1 MIFNGSNISCKN
13 EDEEKMVDYIK
24 IGNRFIGDNYPPYVI
39 AEAAISHQGDVG
51 TAKRMV
57 YIAHAMGCDAIKFQ
71 MHILENE
78 MLRDAPT
85 SANFDEPLYDTL
97 DKTNLTLDEHNALKS
112 LCEILGID
120 YLCTP
125 FSAAAADIL
134 DDMGVLA
141 FKTGSGELTNIPLI
155 SHIARKGR
163 PMIIS
168 TGMAL
173 VEEIKE
179 TVEAVKAIGT
189 PFVLTHCVSA
199 YPCPYN
205 RVNLH
210 NIPRYRN
217 LFQVPVGLSD
227 HSHGIYTSLGAVAL
241 GASVIEKHY
250 TLGKLQSGPDHAV
263 SLEPYELGELVKG
276 CRAVFEARGEEREIF
291 PEEKPIVAWARES
304 VVSVT
309 EIPVG
314 TTITRDMVWVKRPSP
329 GPGAIP
335 AKELEKVI
343 GRTALY
349 TIVKDRQILW
359 EDLS

>member
-1 MIFNGSNISCKN
+1 MT
-13 EDEEKMVDYIK
+13 DAIK
-24 IGNRFIGDNYPPYVI
+24 IGSRQVGDNHPPYVI
-39 AEAAISHQGDVG
+39 AEAAVSHQGEIE

-71 MHILENE
+71 MHVLENE
-78 MLRDAPT
+78 MLRDTPI
-85 SANFDEPLYDTL
+85 SDNFDESLYDTL
-97 DKTNLTLDEHNALKS
+97 ENTNLTLDEHKVLKA
-112 LCEILGID
+112 LCESLGID

-134 DDMGVLA
+134 DEMGILA

-155 SHIARKGR
+155 THIARKGR

-173 VEEIKE
+173 VEEIQE

-210 NIPRYRN
+210 NIPRYRE
-217 LFQVPVGLSD
+217 LFDVPVGLSD
-227 HSHGIYTSLGAVAL
+227 HSLGIYTALGAVAL
-241 GASVIEKHY
+241 GSCVIEKHY
-250 TLGKLQSGPDHAV
+250 TLDKLQPGPDHAV

-276 CRAVFEARGEEREIF
+276 CRAVFEARGAEREIF
-291 PEEKPIVAWARES
+291 PEEMPIIAWARES
-304 VVSVT
+304 VVSVAD
-309 EIPVG
+309 IPAGAV
-314 TTITRDMVWVKRPSP
+314 ITSDMVWVKRPSP
-329 GPGAIP
+329 GEGAIP
-335 AKELEKVI
+335 AKDLHQVI
-343 GRTALY
+343 GKTARVH
-349 TIVKDRQILW
+349 IAKDRQILW
-359 EDLS
+359 KELS